1 VTRAVALAL
10 LVAAAVA
17 PEAAAQQLQPEVR
30 FEVAGPEPYLGA
42 PGAALHLPMGR
53 YVRVGVGGTF
63 GAVNRADLLARFS
76 FDPYRQTRWAL
87 SLGGGLS
94 HDFERRRASLAL
106 HADLEGPRLRG
117 TTPFVSAGLSG
128 GARFAV
134 GVRRA
139 FPNRR

>member
-1 VTRAVALAL
+1 MRAVGLAL
-10 LVAAAVA
+10 LVAAAVT
-17 PEAAAQQLQPEVR
+17 PPAAAQQVQPEVR
-30 FEVAGPEPYLGA
+30 FEVAGPEPYRGA
-42 PGAALHLPMGR
+42 AGAALHVPMGR
-53 YVRVGVGGTF
+53 YVRVGVGGTL

-106 HADLEGPRLRG
+106 HADIEGPRLHRS
-117 TTPFVSAGLSG
+117 TTPFVSAGLAR

-134 GVRRA
+134 GIRRA